1 MKHAT
6 DEDLAAAK
14 AQAGLKH
21 ATDEDLEQA
30 KHKAGL
36 DRQNTSIFR
45 DDDSISTKATTMDE
59 GVAEE
64 KETEPEPEKKKKRR
78 SWFGSRGS
86 RPSTSESRPGTGD
99 KPKRRS
105 FLSRF
110 SRGSRASTPGEGEER
125 KPRDDDDT
133 HTFTETIDDT
143 AFDDTTLDTE
153 AYELRERDRK
163 RAKKAIKDAREW
175 LRDPTPLWA
184 RCTNWRFDVCVG
196 ITPRRRRGAS
206 SRDLARN
213 ALKIET
219 ETTHFHHSWR
229 RRASTA

>member
-6 DEDLAAAK
+6 DEDLAKSK
-14 AQAGLKH
+14 AQAGLQH

-36 DRQNTSIFR
+36 DRQNTSLFR
-45 DDDSISTKATTMDE
+45 DDDSISTKATDV
-59 GVAEE
+59 GVAEA
-64 KETEPEPEKKKKRR
+64 KESAPEPEKKKRR

-125 KPRDDDDT
+125 PRSRDDDDT
-133 HTFTETIDDT
+133 HTYTETIDDT
-143 AFDDTTLDTE
+143 VL
-153 AYELRERDRK
+153 
-163 RAKKAIKDAREW
+163 EW
-175 LRDPTPLWA
+175 LSSSNLEASRVVGQRRLLDLGSQSDVFRDTFEESGCA
-184 RCTNWRFDVCVG
+184 VAGRQDRAV
-196 ITPRRRRGAS
+196 PRVEQ
-206 SRDLARN
+206 RN
-213 ALKIET
+213 NL
-219 ETTHFHHSWR
+219 
-229 RRASTA
+229 

>member
-6 DEDLAAAK
+6 DEDLAKSK
-14 AQAGLKH
+14 AQAGLQH
-21 ATDEDLEQA
+21 ATEQ
-30 KHKAGL
+30 
-36 DRQNTSIFR
+36 
-45 DDDSISTKATTMDE
+45 DDDSISTKQTVDE
-59 GVAEE
+59 GVAEA
-64 KETEPEPEKKKKRR
+64 KESEPQPEKKKRR

-125 KPRDDDDT
+125 PRSRDDDDT
-133 HTFTETIDDT
+133 HTYTETIDDT

-175 LRDPTPLWA
+175 LKDPTPLWA
-184 RCTNWRFDVCVG
+184 RCTNWRLMLKGPLKEPLALPTKGDA
-196 ITPRRRRGAS
+196 RRGNQS
-206 SRDLARN
+206 SGH
-213 ALKIET
+213 ET
-219 ETTHFHHSWR
+219 HRLISTQTRPTSPSSTRSPSR
-229 RRASTA
+229 RLRV